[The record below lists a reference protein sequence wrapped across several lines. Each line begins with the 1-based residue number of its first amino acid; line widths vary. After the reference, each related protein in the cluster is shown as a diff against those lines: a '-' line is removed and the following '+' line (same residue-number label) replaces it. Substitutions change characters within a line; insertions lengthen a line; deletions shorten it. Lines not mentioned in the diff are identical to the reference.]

1 VPEKGENPGE
11 RLQSGSRGQRIW
23 SVGTGRVK
31 KSKKRD
37 VRKQFSRLPKFAF
50 HMQAEAK
57 RQINTFICWQRV
69 TNLALGNSELQT
81 KADGEYVGQLKPKAN
96 TKSVCICVFE
106 WGPHTTA
113 VPATCCRQGAIVKL
127 YLSDLLQSS
136 LPGDTHT

>member
-1 VPEKGENPGE
+1 
-11 RLQSGSRGQRIW
+11 
-23 SVGTGRVK
+23 VK

-37 VRKQFSRLPKFAF
+37 VRKPFSRLPKFAF